1 MGVEAAGRKKNVTA
15 DFNFCDE
22 TVVVDLMDAEYAKE
36 KLAAKWV
43 LGFVKKN
50 LMDPTMSFIHEAQGV
65 AMISDNTILE
75 PINIY
80 MDVNDRLI
88 INDQIFD

>member
-1 MGVEAAGRKKNVTA
+1 
-15 DFNFCDE
+15 
-22 TVVVDLMDAEYAKE
+22 
-36 KLAAKWV
+36 
-43 LGFVKKN
+43 
-50 LMDPTMSFIHEAQGV
+50 MSFIHEAQGV

-80 MDVNDRLI
+80 MDVAGRLI

>member
-1 MGVEAAGRKKNVTA
+1 
-15 DFNFCDE
+15 
-22 TVVVDLMDAEYAKE
+22 
-36 KLAAKWV
+36 
-43 LGFVKKN
+43 
-50 LMDPTMSFIHEAQGV
+50 
-65 AMISDNTILE
+65 MISDNTILE